1 VFGIT
6 TSGFYNFKTTGTIMD
21 FKELKKQLKDI
32 TKIGNCN
39 QDVQGWA
46 TDMGLWIKLQNVQD
60 PRTIFYGCL
69 LTSQGDAQRFLEDL
83 QELQEEEESDSDI
96 DSEDNDDSSEEAD
109 IEDKEKVQPYP
120 SFEKIVSSLKIFYGI
135 SEDQNSLLREIRS
148 LRIDKNEKVKDFN
161 IRYRSLYTKLDKKR
175 RKTIGILE
183 YTDSLRPN
191 YEAWKRVSLK
201 GDVITLEKAYLLAEK
216 VDRLSSQKPDDSRK
230 NNQSN
235 FSRQSFAKT
244 NSKSTLS
251 EENHSKKV
259 KQMICFYCREQGHFQ
274 SECPKLKKII
284 EDNKRSI
291 FNSNSLN

>member
-1 VFGIT
+1 MFVIT

-69 LTSQGDAQRFLEDL
+69 LTSLGDAQRFLEDL

-96 DSEDNDDSSEEAD
+96 DSEDNDDSSEEAN
-109 IEDKEKVQPYP
+109 IEDKEKEQSYP
-120 SFEKIVSSLKIFYGI
+120 SFEKIVYSLKIFYAI

-148 LRIDKNEKVKDFN
+148 LRIGKNEKVKDFN

-175 RKTIGILE
+175 RKTIGILD

-191 YEAWKRVSLK
+191 
-201 GDVITLEKAYLLAEK
+201 
-216 VDRLSSQKPDDSRK
+216 
-230 NNQSN
+230 
-235 FSRQSFAKT
+235 
-244 NSKSTLS
+244 
-251 EENHSKKV
+251 
-259 KQMICFYCREQGHFQ
+259 
-274 SECPKLKKII
+274 
-284 EDNKRSI
+284 
-291 FNSNSLN
+291 